1 MSSFDSLVNDAQKAG
16 KDIEAFLKMFFTTTQ
31 FNDYELDDDL
41 DANERKAVKTMFSS
55 KKDLR
60 ERTSQAFAID
70 PLCLEA
76 FFVYYALT
84 EDVFVNYRFENYYA
98 QADNYADMTPHQ
110 QKAFI
115 RIMDFYVDFLIDI
128 HNFSAAIRV
137 ERLIIRLSNSL
148 KGRNLTRLA
157 FLYNV
162 LEKDED
168 FYRLYLEAEFTT
180 YEYILLI
187 VTLLKHNDE
196 YRAKE
201 VADDMFK
208 HIPYATY
215 IDHLWDL
222 DQNDE
227 KQRAFYQSVEDC
239 YQETAAVPDFFS
251 FMSRA
256 REAFEEKE

>member
-1 MSSFDSLVNDAQKAG
+1 MSNFDSLVNDAQKAG
-16 KDIEAFLKMFFTTTQ
+16 KDVESFLKMFFTSAQ
-31 FNDYELDDDL
+31 FKEYELDDDL
-41 DANERKAVKTMFSS
+41 DADEQKAVKTMFTS

-60 ERTSQAFAID
+60 ERTSQSFTYD
-70 PLCLEA
+70 PVCLEA
-76 FFVYYALT
+76 FFVYYVLT

-98 QADNYADMTPHQ
+98 QADEYADLTPHQ
-110 QKAFI
+110 QKAFLK
-115 RIMDFYVDFLIDI
+115 IMDFYVDFLIDI

-148 KGRNLTRLA
+148 EGRNLTRLA
-157 FLYNV
+157 FLYNI
-162 LEKDED
+162 LEKEDD
-168 FYRLYLEAEFTT
+168 FYRLYLEAEFSA

-201 VADDMFK
+201 VAEDMFANV
-208 HIPYATY
+208 PYATY

-227 KQRAFYQSVEDC
+227 AQKEFYKCVEDC
-239 YQETAAVPDFFS
+239 YRETAAVPDFFS